1 MKLLWRNRWIEAP
14 RPHPVPASTLIEVD
28 ATVAISAVGAAHGRR
43 IESPARKVASF
54 TVTDGPAATLRKAR
68 SKRAEPIY
76 SGDYHLVAI
85 LGRAAPGAGLA
96 AEGARVVAIAPRS
109 VPCATWMLAPSALVR
124 PAPPEFDEHDLSA
137 LAATL
142 AAEAAAIPDLLGQSY
157 LYSDMEP
164 PAELAALLD
173 RAIAAPSAR
182 RAEPIL
188 TPPSDDE
195 PGTAE
200 IILRPAQSPATGPPL
215 AVLGAGD
222 YVRIEVAPALARSG
236 LRRAILADRE
246 PQIAALAAAELSFE
260 RATSD
265 AATAIDALDH
275 RGLVV
280 VATAH
285 DSHAAL
291 SARALAAGHRVLCEK
306 PAVVTA
312 ADLDLLI
319 EAAAAN
325 PGELE
330 VGFNRRHN
338 PLVERARH
346 ELARESG
353 PATIVASIRE
363 VDITPDHWYLWPNQ
377 GTRVA
382 GNLCHWIDLAIHLLG
397 PGPEATSV
405 SVSPRVC
412 PEATGLDAERTFS
425 IAFDDGSTV
434 SLVPTGRGDSIRGV
448 QEQIE
453 ARRGPLTL
461 RLDDLWRLRG
471 LRAGRPIRARTL
483 WRDKGHARMY
493 GEALDRFAS
502 GRPATYPADDLRRV
516 GEIQVACT
524 ELLVAGLPGGD
535 VSELVSRA
543 RARA

>member
-1 MKLLWRNRWIEAP
+1 
-14 RPHPVPASTLIEVD
+14 
-28 ATVAISAVGAAHGRR
+28 
-43 IESPARKVASF
+43 
-54 TVTDGPAATLRKAR
+54 
-68 SKRAEPIY
+68 
-76 SGDYHLVAI
+76 
-85 LGRAAPGAGLA
+85 
-96 AEGARVVAIAPRS
+96 
-109 VPCATWMLAPSALVR
+109 MLAPSSLVR
-124 PAPPEFDEHDLSA
+124 TAPPEFDERALSS

-142 AAEAAAIPDLLGQSY
+142 AAEAAHIPDLLGQSY
-157 LYSDMEP
+157 LYSEMEP
-164 PAELAALLD
+164 PAQLTALLD
-173 RAIAAPSAR
+173 EAITNPSPR

-188 TPPSDDE
+188 TPPADDE

-200 IILRPAQSPATGPPL
+200 ITLDPAIAPSAGPPL

-246 PQIAALAAAELSFE
+246 PQIAALAAAELGFE
-260 RATSD
+260 RATTD
-265 AATAIDALDH
+265 ATAAIDALER
-275 RGLVV
+275 RGLVI

-312 ADLDLLI
+312 ADLDLLAD
-319 EAAAAN
+319 AATAH

-338 PLVERARH
+338 PLVERARR
-346 ELARESG
+346 ELARATG

-397 PGPEATSV
+397 PRPQAISV
-405 SVSPRVC
+405 SVSPRVSAD
-412 PEATGLDAERTFS
+412 PTGLDAERTFS

-453 ARRGPLTL
+453 ARRGDVTIH
-461 RLDDLWRLRG
+461 LDDLWRLRG
-471 LRAGRPIRARTL
+471 LRAGRPIRARTP

-516 GEIQVACT
+516 GEIQIALT
-524 ELLVAGLPGGD
+524 ELLLAGEPGGD
-535 VSELVSRA
+535 VSELVRRSRE
-543 RARA
+543 RG